1 MDAWK
6 VLRPW
11 AVLSIA
17 AGLAAC
23 GGGEPGDLLGEP
35 IAASP
40 ITTAPGQAAAAA
52 ATPAS
57 AVVRGEAADSAD
69 TLRPRIVQ
77 APQDV
82 DIAGDGVAEFSVRA
96 DGPHGLRYQWLRDGE
111 PIDGE
116 IGVNLQLHVGEAD
129 HLAKISV
136 EVSAG
141 RWTVRSAAA
150 TLRVK
155 LS

>member
-1 MDAWK
+1 MNAWK
-6 VLRPW
+6 LFRRW
-11 AVLSIA
+11 AVLAIA

-35 IAASP
+35 IAASA

-52 ATPAS
+52 ATAAS
-57 AVVRGEAADSAD
+57 AVVRAEAADAAD

-77 APQDV
+77 APRDAEIAV
-82 DIAGDGVAEFSVRA
+82 DDVAEFSVRA
-96 DGPHGLRYQWLRDGE
+96 DGPPGLRYQWLRDGE

-116 IGVNLQLHVGEAD
+116 IGVNLQLRVTDAE
-129 HLAKISV
+129 HLASFSV
-136 EVSAG
+136 EVRAG
-141 RWTVRSAAA
+141 ALTVRSHAA

-155 LS
+155 PA